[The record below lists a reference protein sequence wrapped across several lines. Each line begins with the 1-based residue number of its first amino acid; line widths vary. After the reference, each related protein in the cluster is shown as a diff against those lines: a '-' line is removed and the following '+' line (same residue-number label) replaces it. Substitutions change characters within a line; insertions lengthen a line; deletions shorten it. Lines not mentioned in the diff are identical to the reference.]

1 MAEPRTGAETRAVAR
16 KRRGNPITGW
26 LVLDKAAGMT
36 SLRAV
41 GRVRH
46 LLGAAKAGHAGTL
59 DPLATG
65 VLPIA
70 LGEATKAVP
79 YLMDGLKCYRF
90 SARWG
95 QERDTDDAEGR
106 VVETS
111 DVRPSPSQ
119 IAEALPRFRGDIEQ
133 VPPVYSAVKVAGQRA
148 YKVAR
153 GGGAPELRPRTVFV
167 ESLRLVE
174 PEDQPPQ
181 ADVSW
186 FEMSCGSGTYVRA
199 LVRDLG
205 RALGSRGC
213 LDSLRRTRVGCLD
226 ETMAITL
233 EKLEELVHSAPP
245 HDYLL
250 PLDAVL
256 DDIPALAV
264 TEPEASRLRSGQVI
278 RVPSSKRGTVCVKA
292 GGRPV
297 AMAHIADGTL
307 RPVRV
312 FNL

>member
-1 MAEPRTGAETRAVAR
+1 MAR
-16 KRRGNPITGW
+16 KRRGNPVTGW

-36 SLRAV
+36 SSRAV

-46 LLGAAKAGHAGTL
+46 LLEAAKAGHGGTL

-79 YLMDGLKCYRF
+79 YLLEHLKCYRF

-111 DVRPSPSQ
+111 DVRPTLDQ
-119 IAEALPRFRGDIEQ
+119 IAEALPRFTGDIEQ
-133 VPPVYSAVKVAGQRA
+133 VPPAYSAVKVAGQRA
-148 YKVAR
+148 YKIAR
-153 GGGAPELRPRTVFV
+153 GGGTPELRSRTVFV
-167 ESLRLVE
+167 ESLRLVT
-174 PEDQPPQ
+174 PPDTPAE

-186 FEMSCGSGTYVRA
+186 FEMTCGSGTYVRA

-205 RALGSRGC
+205 RTLGSRAC
-213 LDSLRRTRVGCLD
+213 LDSLRRTRVGVLD
-226 ETMAITL
+226 EGMAITL

-245 HDYLL
+245 HDCLL

-292 GGRPV
+292 GGQPV
-297 AMAHIADGTL
+297 AMGYIADGAL